1 MRRCFGFAS
10 VGVIVA
16 ATLLGSN
23 AARADLIYSGN
34 TQVFDTLLIGH
45 TWATFVG
52 YGFANTGRARG
63 YSGYLGTDIYSGS
76 ASAKSL
82 LRFDNSADAGA
93 GVTGAY
99 ITLYETGDGYSG
111 TAVSLTHVSA
121 IDADW
126 QEGQDVGS
134 YFSGSHANNQTR
146 WDYKLRASY
155 TGWQNGAGGVGEGS
169 LFGTADEM
177 TIGVDGNAITFTY
190 IGDAQLL
197 FDLWASDTGLGTHSG
212 GTSNTGL
219 VMVGDGR
226 AKFHSTQTAT
236 ASYMPTLTF
245 TTGGEPPAAV
255 PEPSSLAMIGLAMV
269 GMIGLIRRRN
279 S

>member
-1 MRRCFGFAS
+1 MRNCFSFALA
-10 VGVIVA
+10 GLIVA
-16 ATLLGSN
+16 ASLLGSN

-34 TQVFDTLLIGH
+34 AQVFDTVLIGH
-45 TWATFVG
+45 EWATFVG
-52 YGFANTGRARG
+52 YAFGNTGRARG
-63 YSGYLGTDIYSGS
+63 YSSYLGIDTYSGN

-82 LRFDNSADAGA
+82 LRFDNSVDAGTS
-93 GVTGAY
+93 VTGAY

-155 TGWQNGAGGVGEGS
+155 TAWQNGAGGVGEGS
-169 LFGTADEM
+169 LFGTADGM
-177 TIGVDGNAITFTY
+177 TTGVDGNAITFTY
-190 IGDAQLL
+190 IGDAQIL
-197 FDLWASDTGLGTHSG
+197 FDLWSSDTGLGTHSG

-245 TTGGEPPAAV
+245 TTGGGGPAV
-255 PEPSSLAMIGLAMV
+255 PEPSTLAMIGLAMV

-279 S
+279 R